1 MQERMTLVAKV
12 RLVDCW
18 TTIICVKSLDEL
30 ARLRYELV
38 HGHTPNM
45 NVTASKSSLFTYSSS
60 REVAFCR
67 IDYVPISCY
76 VKILIMALV

>member
-38 HGHTPNM
+38 HGHTPKYECD
-45 NVTASKSSLFTYSSS
+45 SF
-60 REVAFCR
+60 
-67 IDYVPISCY
+67 
-76 VKILIMALV
+76 KIEPLYIFQQP